1 VGLGV
6 GVECAEC
13 GVLGWVRMRVTRFSL
28 ILPLDVEGEML
39 LEFEV
44 AIAVAVANDVEIE
57 LL

>member
-1 VGLGV
+1 
-6 GVECAEC
+6 
-13 GVLGWVRMRVTRFSL
+13 
-28 ILPLDVEGEML
+28 LPLDVEGEML